1 MRLPARRPAR
11 ELRNRGQEQKTTE
24 DARENTWA
32 ESGIEQRARQR
43 AHCAEQTE
51 PHKDSA
57 IHMGAQAP
65 ATDGRCRCVWQ
76 GHECHGRRG
85 AECDGKQRRQ
95 QAANP
100 ESDDGGR
107 GAGEDRDKE
116 HRDKKHS
123 AIL

>member
-11 ELRNRGQEQKTTE
+11 ELRHCGQEQKTTE

-43 AHCAEQTE
+43 AHRAEQTE

-57 IHMGAQAP
+57 IHMDAQAP
-65 ATDGRCRCVWQ
+65 AADRRRGRVRQ
-76 GHECHGRRG
+76 RHECLRRCG
-85 AECDGKQRRQ
+85 AECDGEQRRQ

-107 GAGEDRDKE
+107 GAGENCDKE